1 MKPLSESLKSQML
14 ATSAASPATKPDS
27 ALKSFVS
34 GGVGGACAVL
44 TGHPFDLVK
53 VRMQTSATN
62 ANMSVFGMIRTT
74 LTKEG
79 IPGIYR
85 GVSAPLMATTPMFAT
100 SFWSYDIGK
109 RMVQYFSPKEQDDEE
124 EKPYSFSILQCCVAG
139 GLSAIPTTLIMAPSE
154 RLKCLLQVDANII
167 ESGGKPKYTGL
178 WDCALQVYKEGG
190 MQSLFKGTG
199 ATLLRDIPG
208 SIAWFGTYEL
218 AKKAIM
224 KFQKIDPESGSLSPI
239 AVLCAGG
246 LAGMACWAVSIPPDV
261 LKSRFQTAPP
271 GKYTGIL
278 HVYKDLMK
286 NEGPAALFTGLRP
299 AMIRAFPANAA
310 CFLGM
315 EVARKNLAFL
325 D

>member
-1 MKPLSESLKSQML
+1 
-14 ATSAASPATKPDS
+14 
-27 ALKSFVS
+27 
-34 GGVGGACAVL
+34 
-44 TGHPFDLVK
+44 
-53 VRMQTSATN
+53 MQTSSAN

-74 LTKEG
+74 LMKEG

-109 RMVQYFSPKEQDDEE
+109 RIVQYFSPKEENDER
-124 EKPYSFSILQCCVAG
+124 PYSFSILQCCIAG

-167 ESGGKPKYTGL
+167 ESGGKPKYAGL
-178 WDCALQVYKEGG
+178 WDCAVQVYKEGG
-190 MQSLFKGTG
+190 IQSVFKGTG

-271 GKYTGIL
+271 GKYSGIL
-278 HVYKDLMK
+278 HVYRDLMK
-286 NEGPAALFTGLRP
+286 QEGPGALFTGLRP

-315 EVARKNLAFL
+315 EVARKNLTFL